1 MLSKSRVTEE
11 ERVRERTVILNMDLS
26 FLYNFV
32 LLTSRLAENR
42 FEKRGIEVL
51 REQQMSH

>member
-26 FLYNFV
+26 FLYYFV